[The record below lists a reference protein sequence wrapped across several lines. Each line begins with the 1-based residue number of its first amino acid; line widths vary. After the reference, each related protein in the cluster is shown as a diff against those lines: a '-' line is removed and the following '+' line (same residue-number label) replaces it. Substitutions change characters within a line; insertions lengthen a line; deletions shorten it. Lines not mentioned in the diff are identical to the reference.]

1 MNIVTFDP
9 VRSLLTQEL
18 LPVNIKEYRRMSQAI
33 WIRNITM
40 QNLQFRF
47 KARDRGFCLIN
58 ANMVVPR
65 QSVWPLIVDYRPSD
79 FENDVRF
86 KK

>member
-1 MNIVTFDP
+1 MDP
-9 VRSLLTQEL
+9 IESVLTREL
-18 LPVNIKEYRRMSQAI
+18 LPINVKEYRRLSQAI
-33 WIRNITM
+33 WIRNITA

-58 ANMVVPR
+58 SNMTVPR

-79 FENDVRF
+79 FENDVRIQEIF
-86 KK
+86 